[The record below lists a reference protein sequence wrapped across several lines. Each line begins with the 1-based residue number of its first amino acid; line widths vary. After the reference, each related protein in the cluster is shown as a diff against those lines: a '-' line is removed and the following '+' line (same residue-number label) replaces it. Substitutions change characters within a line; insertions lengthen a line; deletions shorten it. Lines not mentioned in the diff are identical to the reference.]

1 MRRPLSTK
9 NRIEILRSRFFKR
22 FSRIWR
28 NSKRY
33 KAESM
38 GESANPWP
46 TPTSMS
52 NRQEEK
58 LFQK

>member
-1 MRRPLSTK
+1 MRRLSST
-9 NRIEILRSRFFKR
+9 NDRIEILRSRFFKC

-33 KAESM
+33 KAERI
-38 GESANPWP
+38 EKRADPWP
-46 TPTSMS
+46 TPILTSK
-52 NRQEEK
+52 RQEGK